1 MLEKKAPSSDAVIFE
16 KKKRGMEPLV
26 LMLSLTGHLIR
37 STAVAKDTAGQPL
50 LEALMGSTK
59 LLSLSTALRLFR
71 SPWTCDAP
79 LLPGDELLG
88 SHSHYHVDHVH
99 RYLCVEI
106 ERDTQRLTVAVT

>member
-50 LEALMGSTK
+50 LETLMGSTK
-59 LLSLSTALRLFR
+59 LLSALH
-71 SPWTCDAP
+71 
-79 LLPGDELLG
+79 LG
-88 SHSHYHVDHVH
+88 CSEAHGPAMRHF
-99 RYLCVEI
+99 YLVMSYS
-106 ERDTQRLTVAVT
+106 VAIVTTM